1 MKRLSTDLRQR
12 IVDAYEAGEG
22 TVRELAAVFRVA
34 PRSVSRF
41 IKAWRETASVEGK
54 PFAGGPPRKIDSHG
68 EQVVRQLVATNSD
81 ATIVELCV
89 LFQKA
94 TGISV
99 SDTTMCDTLLEL
111 GLPRKKSRS
120 MRANSTVPTLRSSV
134 RSSRSARGL

>member
-1 MKRLSTDLRQR
+1 M
-12 IVDAYEAGEG
+12 
-22 TVRELAAVFRVA
+22 RELAEVFNVA

-54 PFAGGPPRKIDSHG
+54 PFRGGPPRKIDARG
-68 EQVVRQLVATNSD
+68 EQAVRQLVAANPD
-81 ATIVELCV
+81 ATIVELCA

-111 GLPRKKSRS
+111 GLPRKKSRPT
-120 MRANSTVPTLRSSV
+120 RANNTAPTSRSSV
-134 RSSRSARGL
+134 RSSRSAKGR